1 MTDDIFIR
9 SSVDPLKP
17 LTGIEPK
24 KAEGDKSAGG
34 TSFGSVL
41 NDAIQDINK
50 LQNDADTAI
59 AKVQLE
65 DASSIH
71 DAMIAL
77 EKAGIS
83 FQVMMQV
90 RNKILDA
97 YQEVMR
103 MQV

>member
-9 SSVDPLKP
+9 SSIESLKP
-17 LTGIEPK
+17 LTGIEPQK
-24 KAEGDKSAGG
+24 PDSTKAGEG

-41 NDAIQDINK
+41 KDAITDINK
-50 LQNDADTAI
+50 LQNDADKAI
-59 AKVQLE
+59 ATVQLE
-65 DASSIH
+65 DASSVH

-103 MQV
+103 MSV